1 MRRRNNM
8 NPYPKG
14 YTPLQKM
21 VYQAR
26 FDHQGASLERR
37 IKALEN
43 MRMVR
48 GKPTSYGK
56 FLHDYIRSMSFTY
69 HASGGKAKKY
79 RRIMQL
85 VEEMA
90 SKQWKT
96 FEEAR

>member
-1 MRRRNNM
+1 MANKN
-8 NPYPKG
+8 PKG

-21 VYQAR
+21 IYQAR

-37 IKALEN
+37 VKALED
-43 MRMVR
+43 MRMVG

-69 HASGGKAKKY
+69 QASGGKAKKY
-79 RRIMQL
+79 RKIIQL

-90 SKQWKT
+90 SKQWTT
-96 FEEAR
+96 FPEAQI